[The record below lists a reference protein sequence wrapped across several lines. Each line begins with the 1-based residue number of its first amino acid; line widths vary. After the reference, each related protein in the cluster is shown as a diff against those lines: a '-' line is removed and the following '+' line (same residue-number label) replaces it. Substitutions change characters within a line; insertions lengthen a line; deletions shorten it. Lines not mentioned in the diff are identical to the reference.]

1 MRRLYFSTVLLI
13 AAIATP
19 VNAQKVESLSERPI
33 RAADKEHW
41 SFQPPKRPPIPTV
54 KHGGWIRTP
63 VDAFVLAKLETAGLI
78 PSPPAEKLA
87 LLRRVHL
94 DLVGLP
100 PSPEEQEAYIADS
113 SPAAFEKVVDR
124 LLTSPHYGERW
135 AQHWL
140 DAVRFAESNGYEA
153 DSDRPHAWRYR
164 DYVARSFNA
173 DKPYDRFITEQM
185 AGDELAAGK
194 DPRSAAELLIAT
206 GLHRCGAVHLIT
218 GNIDP
223 EIVRQEV
230 LTEYVQGIGA
240 AVLGLTMNCARC
252 HDHKFDP
259 ISQGD
264 YYRLEAFFAAAKF
277 KEIDLA
283 TADEKKAHA
292 TQVSELE
299 AQIKPLRAAV
309 EAIDAPHRKLI
320 QEAKKAKLEAVYRD
334 ALAVEPKKRSKEQQ
348 QLAKDAEPLIKVTWD
363 EIVAALS
370 PEERAKREALRA
382 KQHELQAK
390 LPAPTAAAWCV
401 ADDGKPPPTHVLR
414 RGEVKKKGAVVEPNY
429 PRVLVSRDAPAVREK
444 RLTRTDLANWIMQP
458 DNPLTAR
465 VFVNRIWQHH
475 FGRGIVNTP
484 NDFGLRGEPPTHPE
498 LLDWL
503 ATEFV
508 ANGWQLKPIHRMIVL
523 SNSYRQASNVKPS
536 EQAKQVD
543 PENRLLW
550 RMNRRRLDGETIRDC
565 MLAAAGTLNR
575 QVGGTSVRVPLEPE
589 VYDLIFTE
597 GEPDGLWNV
606 TPDSVQH
613 TRRSLYLLAKRN
625 VRLPMLEAFD
635 QPDRLSPCAD
645 RAVSTFA
652 PQALIQMNGPFAQ
665 QQSRAMSASLLLEC
679 GTDVD
684 KQIIQAYRRAFS
696 RAPSGD
702 EVRMAKEFLK
712 GQAELAAERLLAR
725 LPAGVPDGLPA
736 NVDAAHSV
744 ALADFCLALF
754 NANEFVHGP

>member
-1 MRRLYFSTVLLI
+1 MPRLHFCTIVVI
-13 AAIATP
+13 AAIGTP
-19 VNAQKVESLSERPI
+19 SNAQKIESLSEKPI

-41 SFQPPKRPPIPTV
+41 SFQPPKRPSIPTI
-54 KHGGWIRTP
+54 KQAGWIRTP
-63 VDAFVLAKLETAGLI
+63 VDAFVLAKLEAVGLTS
-78 PSPPAEKLA
+78 SPPAEKLA

-113 SPAAFEKVVDR
+113 SPDAFEKVVDR

-153 DSDRPHAWRYR
+153 DSDRPNAWRYR
-164 DYVARSFNA
+164 DYVARSFND
-173 DKPYDRFITEQM
+173 DKSYDRFLTEQI

-194 DPRSAAELLIAT
+194 DPRLAAELLIAT
-206 GLHRCGAVHLIT
+206 GLHRCGAIHLIS
-218 GNIDP
+218 GNVDP
-223 EIVRQEV
+223 EIVRQEM

-240 AVLGLTMNCARC
+240 AVFGLTMNCARC

-259 ISQGD
+259 ISQAD

-277 KEIDLA
+277 KEVDLA
-283 TADEKKAHA
+283 TPEEKKARA

-299 AQIKPLRAAV
+299 ALIKPLRASV
-309 EAIDAPHRKLI
+309 EAIDAPHRKHV
-320 QEAKKAKLEAVYRD
+320 QEAKRAKLEPMYRD
-334 ALAVEPKKRSKEQQ
+334 ALAVEPKKRTKEQE
-348 QLAKDAEPLIKVTWD
+348 QLAKDAETLIKVTWD
-363 EIVAALS
+363 EIIADLT
-370 PEERAKREALRA
+370 PEERAKREQLRA
-382 KQHELQAK
+382 KQHELQAM
-390 LPAPTAAAWCV
+390 LPPPTAAAWCV
-401 ADDGKPPPTHVLR
+401 SDEGKPPPTHVLR
-414 RGEVKKKGAVVEPNY
+414 RGELKKKGAVVEPAY
-429 PRVLVSRDAPAVREK
+429 PRILVGADAPPEREK
-444 RLTRTDLANWIMQP
+444 RLTRTDFAKWITQP

-484 NDFGLRGEPPTHPE
+484 NDFGIRGELPTHPE

-503 ATEFV
+503 TTEFV

-523 SNSYRQASNVKPS
+523 SNTYRQASNVKAS
-536 EQAKQVD
+536 EQAKKVD
-543 PENRLLW
+543 PDNRLLW
-550 RMNRRRLDGETIRDC
+550 RMNRRRLDGEAIRDC
-565 MLAAAGTLNR
+565 MLAAAGTLTR
-575 QVGGTSVRVPLEPE
+575 QIGGPSVRVPLEPE

-606 TPDSVQH
+606 TPDLRQH
-613 TRRSLYLLAKRN
+613 TRRSLYLLTKRN

-635 QPDRLSPCAD
+635 QPDRLSPCAG

-665 QQSRAMSASLLLEC
+665 THSRAMSASLLREF
-679 GTDVD
+679 GVSVD
-684 KQIIQAYRRAFS
+684 SQISQAYRRAFG
-696 RAPSGD
+696 RTPSGD
-702 EVRMAKEFLK
+702 EVRTATEFLK
-712 GQAELAAERLLAR
+712 GQAELAKERLLAR
-725 LPAGVPDGLPA
+725 LPAGVPDGLPPDA
-736 NVDAAHSV
+736 DAAHAV

-754 NANEFVHGP
+754 NANEFVYGP